1 MNEIRIRAAKR
12 EDIPALLGLLREF
25 AEYEDLLSY
34 LEVDAERLESALFAG
49 SAVAEA
55 LVAFDGDEAV
65 GYAFFYP
72 NFASFRGQ
80 RGFYLE
86 DIYVRPAYRGKGV
99 GEMILR
105 ELARLAASRGY
116 ERIDFVVL
124 DWNTSA
130 IGFYKKLGA
139 EMDESERHFKFTDE
153 AFAALAAGS
162 SPLETHEPHKR

>member
-1 MNEIRIRAAKR
+1 MSEIKIRPIER
-12 EDIPALLGLLREF
+12 QDFPAVLGLMREF
-25 AEYEDLLSY
+25 AEYEDLLDFF
-34 LEVDAERLESALFAG
+34 EVDEERLSRALLGDGATVEG
-49 SAVAEA
+49 LIAEA
-55 LVAFDGDEAV
+55 DGAAV
-65 GYAFFYP
+65 GYAFFFP

-86 DIYVRPAYRGKGV
+86 DIYVTKAWRGKGV

-105 ELARLAASRGY
+105 ELARIAVERGL

-139 EMDESERHFKFTDE
+139 VMDESERHFKFTDD
-153 AFAALAAGS
+153 AFRGLAS
-162 SPLETHEPHKR
+162 